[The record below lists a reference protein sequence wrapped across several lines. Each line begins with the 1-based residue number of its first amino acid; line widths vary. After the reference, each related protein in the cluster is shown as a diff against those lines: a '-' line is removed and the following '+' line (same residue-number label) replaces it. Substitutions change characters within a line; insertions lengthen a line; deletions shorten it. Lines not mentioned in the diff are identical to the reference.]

1 MNVLVEHEGT
11 IRLAAFA
18 AVFAAMALLEI
29 ALEERPLFMR
39 RRARWSRHGALLVVN
54 TLAVRLLFP
63 AGAVG
68 AALFAERHGVGIL
81 RVIPLPPWVAAI
93 AAFVILDF
101 LLWLQHVV
109 FHAVP
114 RLFALHQVHH
124 ADRDFDASLGVRFH
138 PLEMILSMTLKAG
151 MVLLIGAPPFVV
163 VVFETVLNATS
174 VFNHANMRLPRA
186 LDRVLRVFLVTPAMH
201 RIHHSEAG
209 EEMNANYGFNLPW
222 WDRLFGTYRATAA
235 APIVVGMPE
244 YPDAA
249 EQTLPWII
257 GLPFRS
263 RLRRFV
269 RIAPPREATAGA
281 S

>member
-1 MNVLVEHEGT
+1 MNAVVQHEGV

-18 AVFAAMALLEI
+18 AIFAAMALLEI
-29 ALEERPLFMR
+29 VLEERPLITQR
-39 RRARWSRHGALLVVN
+39 RGRWMRHGAMLVIN
-54 TLAVRLLFP
+54 TLVVRLLFP

-68 AALFAERHGVGIL
+68 AALFAEHRGVGIL
-81 RVIPLPPWVAAI
+81 RVIPLPPWIAAI
-93 AAFVILDF
+93 AAFLALDF

-163 VVFETVLNATS
+163 VIFEIVLNATS
-174 VFNHANMRLPRA
+174 VFNHANIRMPRA
-186 LDRVLRVFLVTPAMH
+186 LDRVLRMLLVTPAMH

-222 WDRLFGTYRATAA
+222 WDRLFGTYRPAAA

-244 YPDAA
+244 YPEVA
-249 EQTLPWII
+249 EQTLPWMIA
-257 GLPFRS
+257 LPFRS
-263 RLRRFV
+263 RLRR
-269 RIAPPREATAGA
+269 APLREATAGA
-281 S
+281 A